1 MNTCRPN
8 QFKLFVPLI
17 LLLIFQACTLVPGVR
32 KNDEIKSGK
41 RDEFHGLNAGVLK
54 HLGAGDASGLKAL
67 LSQDEAKQNITMLVD
82 SISKQLSANDYQ
94 LLDEYYVIN
103 KYADSDTIIATGPD
117 VNRYGL
123 KYPYVTFE
131 EYFAYFL
138 PKKSDNKFMLGLI
151 YGKYKDGWK
160 VINLS
165 LAPYTIAGKT
175 GPEMYLQARED
186 YDKTNFP
193 GAAQEAAKAMLCIKP
208 APYWQYPDLEDAK
221 EFNTKAQGYFK
232 YYQFPFVLF
241 MVRTGPMLLSI
252 DDNETPDGVFP
263 MVKYMTHFDI
273 KNTAAV
279 KQENQEVNKQVCRML
294 PGLSKH
300 YDHIYYSAYNQM
312 PAGKNNPPHL
322 DMTVKPV
329 DLHLPVLP
337 N

>member
-1 MNTCRPN
+1 MNHHRPC
-8 QFKLFVPLI
+8 QIKLAIFIIMFV
-17 LLLIFQACTLVPGVR
+17 IFQSCTLVPGVR

-41 RDEFHGLNAGVLK
+41 REEFHQLNADVLK
-54 HLGAGDASGLKAL
+54 RLKTDDAAGLKK
-67 LSQDEAKQNITMLVD
+67 LSSKDEAKQNITKLVD
-82 SISKQLSANDYQ
+82 SISKQLSANNYQ

-103 KYADSDTIIATGPD
+103 KYADSDTIIATGPT

-138 PKKSDNKFMLGLI
+138 PEKSDNKFMLGLI

-160 VINLS
+160 IINLS
-165 LAPYTIAGKT
+165 LAPYTIDGKT
-175 GPEMYLQARED
+175 GPELYQQARDD
-186 YDKTNFP
+186 YEKTNFP
-193 GAAQEAAKAMLCIKP
+193 GAAQEAAKAMRCIKP
-208 APYWQYPDLEDAK
+208 APYWQYPDLEDAGR
-221 EFNTKAQGYFK
+221 FNTKAQGYIK

-241 MVRTGPMLLSI
+241 MVPTGPMLVAI
-252 DDNETPDGVFP
+252 GDKETTDGVYP
-263 MVKYMTHFDI
+263 MVTYMTHFDI

-279 KQENQEVNKQVCRML
+279 KQENQEVNKQISRML
-294 PGLSKH
+294 PGLAKH
-300 YDHIYYSAYNQM
+300 YDRIYYSAYNQM
-312 PAGKNNPPHL
+312 PTGKTDPPHF